1 MIFKDPNAIKRAV
14 TKISWHP
21 DISGELR
28 VGVSYAMLRFQQ
40 MPPKMPLYSYIWNL
54 QNPNFPEK
62 TLAPPS
68 ALCTMVFNPKHQDV
82 IAGGSYNGS
91 LSFFD
96 TRKGNSSVLK
106 PTETTILEKSH
117 HEPVY
122 DIYWLT
128 VGKTGTECISTSTD
142 GRLLFWDM
150 RNLGNGPMDEL
161 KLNDTYTMPGASEPS
176 TQLLG
181 GTSLEYNPEAGP
193 LKYLVGSE

>member
-1 MIFKDPNAIKRAV
+1 
-14 TKISWHP
+14 
-21 DISGELR
+21 
-28 VGVSYAMLRFQQ
+28 
-40 MPPKMPLYSYIWNL
+40 MPLYSYIWNL
-54 QNPNFPEK
+54 ANPNFAEK

-68 ALCTMVFNPKHQDV
+68 ALCTMVFNSKHQDV

-96 TRKGNSSVLK
+96 MRKGNSSVLK
-106 PTETTILEKSH
+106 PTETTILELSH

-150 RNLGNGPMDEL
+150 RKLKDGPYDTLLLE
-161 KLNDTYTMPGASEPS
+161 DTYGEDSHKKI
-176 TQLLG
+176 LG

-193 LKYLVGSE
+193 LKYLVGSEQGYVIQCAKRKVLELTTKYGFESGKHHGPVYSL